1 MVKPLRQSIL
11 STVFVEVFVQRKPSG
26 VCHRWRPEDA
36 MGVERKD
43 WADTAVLLRD
53 LRKYFYWKQIFSIKN
68 KTFFSKTNYPLQNR
82 IYFFVILIFHFWL
95 VLKDRILFW
104 NKVVFFEKKNL
115 FYHFE
120 TKYFLS
126 KTKLTFQ
133 IPKENYFISI
143 ARIFKGDRFFIEK
156 GKAGSERSERCLR
169 WWVPRWSPGRH
180 SISLDLKAPD
190 CEKIEILNAFFLS
203 EFFQYIDIIYG
214 GFYGGFCGDTFV
226 ATNFLIFLF
235 LFFPNVWVTNSLQ
248 TNVTRTFGLH
258 RLQTSVT
265 QTLGYKQVTNK
276 RNPKVWV
283 TNRLQTNVTQT
294 LRYKQVTNKRNPNV
308 WITNRLQTKRNPNV
322 WVTNKRNQCV
332 IFISYT
338 L

>member
-1 MVKPLRQSIL
+1 
-11 STVFVEVFVQRKPSG
+11 
-26 VCHRWRPEDA
+26 

-82 IYFFVILIFHFWL
+82 IYFFVILIFHFWS

-143 ARIFKGDRFFIEK
+143 ARIFKGRGGSIFDWKGQSRERAKRALLTLVGSAVKPRKTFHFLGFESPRLRENWDPECFFSLWIFPIHWHHLW
-156 GKAGSERSERCLR
+156 RLLWRLLR
-169 WWVPRWSPGRH
+169 RH
-180 SISLDLKAPD
+180 
-190 CEKIEILNAFFLS
+190 
-203 EFFQYIDIIYG
+203 
-214 GFYGGFCGDTFV
+214 FCGD
-226 ATNFLIFLF
+226 
-235 LFFPNVWVTNSLQ
+235 
-248 TNVTRTFGLH
+248 
-258 RLQTSVT
+258 
-265 QTLGYKQVTNK
+265 
-276 RNPKVWV
+276 
-283 TNRLQTNVTQT
+283 
-294 LRYKQVTNKRNPNV
+294 
-308 WITNRLQTKRNPNV
+308 
-322 WVTNKRNQCV
+322 
-332 IFISYT
+332 
-338 L
+338 

>member
-1 MVKPLRQSIL
+1 
-11 STVFVEVFVQRKPSG
+11 
-26 VCHRWRPEDA
+26 

-143 ARIFKGDRFFIEK
+143 ARIFKGGGVDFLLKRAK
-156 GKAGSERSERCLR
+156 QGASEAS
-169 WWVPRWSPGRH
+169 V
-180 SISLDLKAPD
+180 A
-190 CEKIEILNAFFLS
+190 
-203 EFFQYIDIIYG
+203 YVG
-214 GFYGGFCGDTFV
+214 GFRGEAPEDIPFPWIWKPQI
-226 ATNFLIFLF
+226 ARKLRSWM
-235 LFFPNVWVTNSLQ
+235 LFFSLNFSN
-248 TNVTRTFGLH
+248 TLTSFMATFMAAFAATLLW
-258 RLQTSVT
+258 RLT
-265 QTLGYKQVTNK
+265 
-276 RNPKVWV
+276 
-283 TNRLQTNVTQT
+283 
-294 LRYKQVTNKRNPNV
+294 
-308 WITNRLQTKRNPNV
+308 
-322 WVTNKRNQCV
+322 
-332 IFISYT
+332 F
-338 L
+338 